1 MVVEFGIFEVNN
13 CVTYL
18 EGHFECSGEGSG
30 LFGAETER
38 TLLVDDQTFGLVAG
52 HSGIKS
58 QSFRVC
64 ILGDFECHVSVVTR
78 PAG

>member
-1 MVVEFGIFEVNN
+1 MVEFGISKVNKY
-13 CVTYL
+13 VTYL
-18 EGHFECSGEGSG
+18 EGYFECSGEGSG
-30 LFGAETER
+30 LFSAETER
-38 TLLVDDQTFGLVAG
+38 TFLVYDQTFGLVAG
-52 HSGIKS
+52 HSSIKS